1 MFLPLPGEKL
11 SKQQLHSSNI
21 IKKLRAKDKE
31 NENIIAKLKKKVKEL
46 EEELQHLKQV
56 NVNHCLHINC
66 YYLLYEQL
74 AIVYKTF
81 GMTYWGISHGK
92 DFFHNLINEY

>member
-1 MFLPLPGEKL
+1 MPFPGEKL

-31 NENIIAKLKKKVKEL
+31 NENVIAKLNKKVKEL

-56 NVNHCLHINC
+56 NISHSLHIYC
-66 YYLLYEQL
+66 YYLVYEQL
-74 AIVYKTF
+74 AVVYETF
-81 GMTYWGISHGK
+81 
-92 DFFHNLINEY
+92 

>member
-1 MFLPLPGEKL
+1 MPGEKL
-11 SKQQLHSSNI
+11 SKQQLQSSNI

-56 NVNHCLHINC
+56 NVNCFL
-66 YYLLYEQL
+66 YKLLLLYEQFTV
-74 AIVYKTF
+74 AYKIF
-81 GMTYWGISHGK
+81 GMIYWDISHGK
-92 DFFHNLINEY
+92 YFSTI

>member
-1 MFLPLPGEKL
+1 MPGEKL